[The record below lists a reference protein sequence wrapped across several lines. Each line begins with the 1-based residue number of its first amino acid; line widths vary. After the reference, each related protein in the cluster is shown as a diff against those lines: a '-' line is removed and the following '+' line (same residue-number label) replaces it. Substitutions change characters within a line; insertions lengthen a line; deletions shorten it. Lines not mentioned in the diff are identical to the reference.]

1 MKITE
6 PRLKEIIR
14 EELSEQKYNSNIV
27 KFFKSLYRPGDD
39 RRRRILQRLGAKPEE
54 EPEEPV
60 PDEEAP
66 EAPSTAPPP
75 APEEQPPVYKYKISD
90 DFNTKYAK
98 ILYGSWKSKRKNKP
112 KEEQIFIQDLNIF
125 VNFVAPYLPSYYIK
139 EAFRIEKMFDRGE
152 FVDRKGEMEKAWKK
166 VSSENQQAI
175 NRIYTAT
182 QAKKGQKN
190 KILFHILKNI
200 TNKSDK

>member
-1 MKITE
+1 MLEGVEYYNALAQSQKKNQKNPCRMRKPQKHPAP
-6 PRLKEIIR
+6 PRR
-14 EELSEQKYNSNIV
+14 PPSRLSCVGVHEAMWQ
-27 KFFKSLYRPGDD
+27 LP
-39 RRRRILQRLGAKPEE
+39 P
-54 EPEEPV
+54 EPV

-66 EAPSTAPPP
+66 EAPSSAPPP

>member
-6 PRLKEIIR
+6 SRLKEIIR

-98 ILYGSWKSKRKNKP
+98 ILYVSWKAKRGNRDKSTNT
-112 KEEQIFIQDLNIF
+112 FNNDLKTF
-125 VNFVAPYLPSYYIK
+125 VDFVAPFLPSHYINERNK
-139 EAFRIEKMFDRGE
+139 KTLFDRGE
-152 FVDRKGEMEKAWKK
+152 FVSRKQEMRDAYNKK
-166 VSSENQQAI
+166 DAKVKQAI

-182 QAKKGQKN
+182 QQKAATKPN
-190 KILFHILKNI
+190 ILFHILKNI
-200 TNKSDK
+200 TKKSDK